1 MDEGKNRRE
10 NNEKNKEEL
19 FIPLIDGK
27 IEFKFG

>member
-1 MDEGKNRRE
+1 MKEGKNGRE

-19 FIPLIDGK
+19 FISLIDGK